1 MEVEKW
7 CGHLGQQGPRGG
19 KINSLN
25 TKIGF
30 LRSTNFKLISQTG
43 GKSIHNYDFF
53 LKLVISVRGGYCDN
67 SPRALKKLAMPL
79 TRCKLKII
87 AVLFRIDAAYR
98 LRSIYEKLEF
108 P

>member
-1 MEVEKW
+1 VRVEVEKW

-30 LRSTNFKLISQTG
+30 LRPTNFKLISQTG

-53 LKLVISVRGGYCDN
+53 
-67 SPRALKKLAMPL
+67 
-79 TRCKLKII
+79 
-87 AVLFRIDAAYR
+87 
-98 LRSIYEKLEF
+98 
-108 P
+108 